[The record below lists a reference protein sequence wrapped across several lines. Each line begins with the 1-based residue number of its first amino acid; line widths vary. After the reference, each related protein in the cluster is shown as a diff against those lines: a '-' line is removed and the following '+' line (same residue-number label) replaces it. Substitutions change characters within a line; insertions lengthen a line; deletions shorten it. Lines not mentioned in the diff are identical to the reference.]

1 MKKIIMMLIAT
12 LLMLPF
18 HLMADSYTVLWK
30 QYERVQQ
37 KDLPKTS
44 MNVLK
49 KIITKAQADKRYGH
63 LLKAELLHGSLANQV
78 SPDSLTVEVERL
90 VASMQKAEKQ
100 DPVLAAVYQSSL
112 GRLYRENERLSD
124 NSKELSEEYY
134 RKSLSHPDLLAAHK
148 ASEYVPMVIEL
159 SLIHI

>member
-12 LLMLPF
+12 LLMLPS

-30 QYERVQQ
+30 QYERAQQ

-63 LLKAELLHGSLANQV
+63 LLKAELLHGSLASQV
-78 SPDSLTVEVERL
+78 SPDSLTIEVERL
-90 VASMQKAEKQ
+90 VANMQKAEKQ
-100 DPVLAAVYQSSL
+100 DPVLAAVYQSS
-112 GRLYRENERLSD
+112 
-124 NSKELSEEYY
+124 
-134 RKSLSHPDLLAAHK
+134 
-148 ASEYVPMVIEL
+148 
-159 SLIHI
+159 